1 MVSRGRRS
9 LNRYQYE
16 EEKKDEEEEEEVE
29 PRSTAAA
36 EGARIREAQYLA
48 QEALRMAIEARQ
60 AVIRLKEYRA
70 RITLPYRR
78 GNTID
83 VDDTSTLRED
93 SVSSRCL

>member
-9 LNRYQYE
+9 FNRYQYE
-16 EEKKDEEEEEEVE
+16 EEKKEEEEEEVE
-29 PRSTAAA
+29 PRITTAA
-36 EGARIREAQYLA
+36 EDIRIQEAQFLA
-48 QEALRMAIEARQ
+48 EEALRMATEARQ
-60 AVIRLKEYRA
+60 AARRLKEYRS

-93 SVSSRCL
+93 SVSFRSL